1 MKLGDKF
8 FLRFSFFK
16 HQPETFGNVGVLLLL
31 LDHQTALPPHC
42 DHGVHDGELGDLR
55 VEVVQPE
62 LVHCNE
68 GPSPSNSSAAVD
80 ENRP

>member
-1 MKLGDKF
+1 MKLGGKF
-8 FLRFSFFK
+8 VFRFSFFK
-16 HQPETFGNVGVLLLL
+16 HQPETFGNVGVLFLL
-31 LDHQTALPPHC
+31 LDHETALPPHR

-68 GPSPSNSSAAVD
+68 GPRPSNSGAAVD
-80 ENRP
+80 ENCP